1 MKKELL
7 AKLLAT
13 ENITVVQKNV
23 ETASFDVKKRVLTMP
38 VWNDDI
44 MTEDTEDH
52 LTGHEVGHAL
62 YTPADEWM
70 EMAEG
75 ATDGLRSFV
84 NVVEDARIERM
95 IQVRY
100 PGLRRSFIRSYNN
113 MLKNGFFGKSKDAV
127 NDCSLIDRLNIH
139 FKCGAAAEV
148 EFSRD
153 ELKWVE
159 EISSAETF
167 AEVVDIANRLYEA
180 AKEELENA
188 KMDLPSATNF
198 GDDEPE
204 YGEDYTDGEGEDEG
218 KGDDSSLMD
227 DDEASDEDG
236 DSSDASTD
244 GDGDEDGEDGE
255 EEDEDSFGGTGF
267 SEELPEEP
275 ISETDEK
282 LNRSIK
288 EEYSDNNDSFI
299 ANAVLDTKYPAD
311 KIVSPKEIIALYD
324 DEYFHPTVEVGAK
337 VFKMFKANNRATINY
352 MVKEF
357 EMKKRASEYSRTT
370 LAKTG
375 VIDPVKMNNYRYSD
389 DIFRKMEVIPE
400 GKNHGLLMYLDWSG
414 SMCRDL
420 LATTEQLMNI
430 VMFCKQVQIPFR
442 VFAFTDHWSKD
453 RSQSVESV
461 ISMQAGTHLLELF
474 NQNMNRN
481 DFNKMCNIVMGT
493 AGYYFWR
500 YTEYSSKYENKYAS
514 VLSEPPKGELTIPS
528 QMTLGGPPLESCII
542 GGVPIYR
549 KFKSDNR
556 LDIVTTIFLS
566 DGESHHYQFLTEDG
580 SYTDFGNSNSYW
592 SRKKGYK
599 RITVTDPT
607 TRKSIRVPKMQYH
620 RQATDFLLT
629 MYREFT
635 DSNVIGFRIV
645 PYNKKHFR
653 SELYTYQSK
662 FGQLE
667 ELHTQLKKDKFITIP
682 GSGYTEFF
690 GIAGGKNLET
700 ANTMMQVSETAKK
713 GAITTAFKKANGNR
727 KTTRVMLNKFID
739 LVA

>member
-70 EMAEG
+70 EMAED

-180 AKEELENA
+180 AKEELEKA
-188 KMDLPSATNF
+188 KMDSFPSATNF

-204 YGEDYTDGEGEDEG
+204 YGEDYTDGEDEDG
-218 KGDDSSLMD
+218 DSSLMD
-227 DDEASDEDG
+227 DNEPSDEDG
-236 DSSDASTD
+236 DSSAESTD

-255 EEDEDSFGGTGF
+255 EDETFFGDGTD
-267 SEELPEEP
+267 LPEEP

-288 EEYSDNNDSFI
+288 EEYSDSTDSLI

-324 DEYFHPTVEVGAK
+324 DKYYHSTVEVGAK
-337 VFKMFKANNRATINY
+337 VFKTFKANNRATINY

-442 VFAFTDHWSKD
+442 VFAFTDHWAKD
-453 RSQSVESV
+453 RSQSVESI
-461 ISMQAGTHLLELF
+461 ISMQAGTNLLELF

-500 YTEYSSKYENKYAS
+500 YTDYSSKYENKYAS
-514 VLSEPPKGELTIPS
+514 VLSDPPKGMLDIPS
-528 QMTLGGPPLESCII
+528 QMNLGGTPLESCII

-566 DGESHHYQFLTEDG
+566 DGESHHYQFFTEDG
-580 SYTDFGNSNSYW
+580 IYTDFGNGNSYW
-592 SRKKGYK
+592 SRKQGYK

-607 TRKSIRVPKMQYH
+607 TRKSIRVPKMDYH